1 MDIKERKKKERNQI
15 KYKME
20 FSKNEIS
27 VIFVILLLSFINVAS
42 LNMLIPSYAAII
54 LDFGEQYS
62 SLIYIPDSLAVLIGA
77 FTMLIWGYYT
87 DRLDRQKVIRWGVIL
102 STLGFLLTIFCNSYW
117 LLIIA
122 RIITGGGMGFA
133 IPVGISILSD
143 IFPAEERSGLFGFLA
158 IFSSISNGTGQGL
171 SAFLGPHNIFNLGW
185 HFPFLILFILALI
198 AVIFLAFVKLPEMG
212 SQEGSLADLQEFE
225 ELQYGYRM
233 SRRALVSMMKKR
245 TNKYLIINGL
255 FSIIP
260 GTIIIF
266 SLITTFSH
274 PTEGL
279 LHVLPDEIRIQVST
293 LMAGVASL
301 GYIFGSIILS
311 LVGDYVYNKNKKNR
325 AILAFIVNVLAI
337 PLCLLMVYFLE
348 EVDLSNMPAYPSEIP
363 NNQFGFYVFQTIIAI
378 FSNYPTYI
386 LYIVFSFFGTFLS
399 AGMVTNKNAV
409 MVDVNLPE
417 HRGTAT
423 SLFQLTEQLGKSF
436 TLMLTAGLLVLLNR
450 NDMGYRELL
459 FIGILFWIPS
469 AFLWYLSTKSVVYDI
484 YTKEI
489 TLRERSQVSFIDYF
503 FELNMAM
510 DDGIQF
516 VHDAKSLLEKKP
528 KEAEKLISE
537 AIKKFKWIKNKAHM
551 KMMPDIEV
559 RVKLLGEN
567 AKGFQKDLLSA
578 LKESPVSESRL
589 KELSKKIGS
598 SWPESDLKNIEL
610 LEESAYL
617 KVIEA
622 RLGRNFNPIESGQSL
637 QNAIEIYDRVENLCS
652 DRIIEE
658 GIKKLSDEE
667 EELQK
672 RIHLLLVKAQ
682 KSKSNTEL
690 LKTKL
695 NQIVNTVLKEDV
707 SREEL
712 SSLFELTTD
721 YNLKMTYVVAD
732 TFGRKIYRKF
742 SRVMREIDDL
752 FEEYDEWQSQE

>member
-1 MDIKERKKKERNQI
+1 MDIKDRKKMKF
-15 KYKME
+15 KMK

-42 LNMLIPSYAAII
+42 LNMMIPSYSAII
-54 LDFGEQYS
+54 ADFGEQYS
-62 SLIYIPDSLAVLIGA
+62 SSIYIPDALSVLIAA
-77 FTMLIWGYYT
+77 FTMVVWGYYT
-87 DRLDRQKVIRWGVIL
+87 DRLDRNKVIRWGVFL
-102 STLGFLLTIFCNSYW
+102 SILGFLLTIFVNSYG
-117 LLIIA
+117 LLIVA

-158 IFSSISNGTGQGL
+158 IFSSTSNGTGQGL
-171 SAFLGPHNIFNLGW
+171 SAFLGPLNILNLGW
-185 HFPFLILFILALI
+185 HFPFLILFGL
-198 AVIFLAFVKLPEMG
+198 AVIALFLLAFVKLPEMG
-212 SQEGSLADLQEFE
+212 SKEESLADLQEFD

-233 SRRALVSMMKKR
+233 SRRALISMMKKR
-245 TNKYLIINGL
+245 TNRYLIINGL
-255 FSIIP
+255 FSIVP

-274 PTEGL
+274 PTDGL
-279 LHVLPDEIRIQVST
+279 LAVLPSEIRIQVST
-293 LMAGVASL
+293 LMAGVASV
-301 GYIFGSIILS
+301 GYIVGSIVLS
-311 LVGDYVYNKNKKNR
+311 WLGDFLYNKNNKNR
-325 AILAFIVNVLAI
+325 AILAFIVNALAV
-337 PLCLLMVYFLE
+337 PFCLLMIFFLRP
-348 EVDLSNMPAYPSEIP
+348 VMLSNMPAYPSEIS
-363 NNQFGFYVFQTIIAI
+363 NDQFGFYVSQTIGAI
-378 FSNYPTYI
+378 FTNYPSYI
-386 LYIVFSFFGTFLS
+386 FYVIFSFLGTFLS

-436 TLMLTAGLLVLLNR
+436 TLMLTAGLLTILSR
-450 NDMGYRELL
+450 IGMGYRELL
-459 FIGILFWIPS
+459 YISILFWIPS
-469 AFLWYLSTKSVVYDI
+469 AFLWFLSTKSVVNDI

-516 VHDAKSLLEKKP
+516 VLDGKAQLEKNP
-528 KEAEKLISE
+528 KKAEKLISE
-537 AIKKFKWIKNKAHM
+537 AIKKFKWIKNKAHK

-559 RVKLLGEN
+559 RVKLLGEH
-567 AKGFQKDLLSA
+567 AKGFQKDLVSA
-578 LKESPVSESRL
+578 LKETPVSDSRL
-589 KELSKKIGS
+589 KELAEKINAN
-598 SWPESDLKNIEL
+598 WPESDLKNIQL

-622 RLGRNFNPIESGQSL
+622 RIGRNFNPIESGLSL
-637 QNAIEIYDRVENLCS
+637 QHAIEIYDRVINLCS

-658 GIKKLSDEE
+658 GIKKLSLDE
-667 EELQK
+667 EELQE
-672 RIHLLLVKAQ
+672 RIHHLLVKAQ

-695 NQIVNTVLKEDV
+695 SEIVNTVLKEDIT
-707 SREEL
+707 RDEL

-721 YNLKMTYVVAD
+721 YNLKMTYVVEDA
-732 TFGRKIYRKF
+732 FGRKMWRKF
-742 SRVMREIDDL
+742 SRVMGEIDDL
-752 FEEYDEWQSQE
+752 FEEYDRWQSQE

>member
-1 MDIKERKKKERNQI
+1 MDIKERKQKRI
-15 KYKME
+15 KYKMK

-27 VIFVILLLSFINVAS
+27 VILVILLLSFINVAS

-54 LDFGEQYS
+54 ADFGTQYS

-77 FTMLIWGYYT
+77 FTMVAWGYYT
-87 DRLDRQKVIRWGVIL
+87 DRLDRNKVIRWGVFL
-102 STLGFLLTIFCNSYW
+102 STLGFLLTTFCNSYW

-171 SAFLGPHNIFNLGW
+171 SAFLGPLNIFNLGW
-185 HFPFLILFILALI
+185 HFPFLILFGLALI
-198 AVIFLAFVKLPEMG
+198 AVILLAFVKIPEMG
-212 SQEGSLADLQEFE
+212 SKEESLADLQEFE

-233 SRRALVSMMKKR
+233 SRRALISMMKKR
-245 TNKYLIINGL
+245 TNRYLIINGL

-274 PTEGL
+274 PTDGL
-279 LHVLPDEIRIQVST
+279 LAVLPGEIRIQVST

-301 GYIFGSIILS
+301 GYIFGSIFLS
-311 LVGDYVYNKNKKNR
+311 WLGDYVFNKNNKNR
-325 AILAFIVNVLAI
+325 AILAFIANALAI
-337 PLCLLMVYFLE
+337 PLCLLMIYFLRP
-348 EVDLSNMPAYPSEIP
+348 VVLSNMPVYPGVIP
-363 NNQFGFYVFQTIIAI
+363 NEQYGFYVSQTMTAI
-378 FSNYPTYI
+378 FKNYPSYI
-386 LYIVFSFFGTFLS
+386 LFVIFSFLGTFCS

-423 SLFQLTEQLGKSF
+423 SLFQLSEQLGKSF
-436 TLMLTAGLLVLLNR
+436 TLMFTAGLLTLLSR
-450 NDMGYRELL
+450 SGMGYRELL
-459 FIGILFWIPS
+459 YIGILFWIPS

-516 VHDAKSLLEKKP
+516 IHDAKAILEKKP
-528 KEAEKLISE
+528 KKAEKLISE
-537 AIKKFKWIKNKAHM
+537 AIKKFKWIKIKAHK

-567 AKGFQKDLLSA
+567 AKEFQKDLLLA
-578 LKESPVSESRL
+578 LKETPVSIDRL
-589 KELSKKIGS
+589 KDLSKKIS
-598 SWPESDLKNIEL
+598 SNWPESDLKNIQL

-637 QNAIEIYDRVENLCS
+637 QNAIEIYDRVINLCS
-652 DRIIEE
+652 DRISEE
-658 GIKKLSDEE
+658 GIKKLSLEE

-690 LKTKL
+690 LKSKL
-695 NQIVNTVLKEDV
+695 NEIVNTVLKEDI
-707 SREEL
+707 SRDEL

-721 YNLKMTYVVAD
+721 YNLKMTYVVEDAFD
-732 TFGRKIYRKF
+732 RKLWRKF

-752 FEEYDEWQSQE
+752 FEEYDVWQKQE

>member
-1 MDIKERKKKERNQI
+1 MRERKKI
-15 KYKME
+15 KLKMKY
-20 FSKNEIS
+20 SKNEIS
-27 VIFVILLLSFINVAS
+27 VIIVILLLSFINVAS
-42 LNMLIPSYAAII
+42 LNMLIPSYSAII
-54 LDFGEQYS
+54 SDFGKKYS
-62 SLIYIPDSLAVLIGA
+62 SLIYIPDSLSVLIGA
-77 FTMLIWGYYT
+77 FTMVIWGYYT
-87 DRLDRQKVIRWGVIL
+87 DRLDRNKVIRWGVFL
-102 STLGFLLTIFCNSYW
+102 STLGFLLTAFCNSYP

-171 SAFLGPHNIFNLGW
+171 SAFLGPLNILNLGW
-185 HFPFLILFILALI
+185 HFPFLILSVLALI
-198 AVIFLAFVKLPEMG
+198 AVISLAFVKLPEMG
-212 SQEGSLADLQEFE
+212 SKEESLADLQEFE

-279 LHVLPDEIRIQVST
+279 LAVLPDEIRIQVST

-301 GYIFGSIILS
+301 GYLIGSIVLS
-311 LVGDYVYNKNKKNR
+311 WFGDYVYNKNQKNR
-325 AILAFIVNVLAI
+325 AILAFAVNVIAI
-337 PLCLLMVYFLE
+337 PLCLLMIYYLRPIT
-348 EVDLSNMPAYPSEIP
+348 LSNMPNYPVEIP
-363 NNQFGFYVFQTIIAI
+363 NDQFGYYVSQTMISI
-378 FSNYPTYI
+378 FKNYPSYI
-386 LYIVFSFFGTFLS
+386 LYIIFSFLGTFFS

-436 TLMLTAGLLVLLNR
+436 TLMLTAGLLVILSR
-450 NDMGYRELL
+450 YGMGYREML
-459 FIGILFWIPS
+459 FISILFWIPS
-469 AFLWYLSTKSVVYDI
+469 AFLWFLSTKSVVYDI

-510 DDGIQF
+510 DDGIQY
-516 VHDAKSLLEKKP
+516 VHDAKDILIKHPKK
-528 KEAEKLISE
+528 AEKLISE
-537 AIKKFKWIKNKAHM
+537 AIKKFSWIKNKAHK

-559 RVKLLGEN
+559 RVKLLEEK
-567 AKGFQKDLLSA
+567 AKEFRKELASL
-578 LKESPVSESRL
+578 LKENPESEKQL
-589 KELSKKIGS
+589 KEFSEKIAS
-598 SWPESDLKNIEL
+598 NWPESDLKNIEL

-622 RLGRNFNPIESGQSL
+622 RLGRNFNPIESSQSL
-637 QNAIEIYDRVENLCS
+637 QNAIEIYDRVINLCS

-658 GIKKLSDEE
+658 GIKKLSPEE
-667 EELQK
+667 ENLQE
-672 RIHLLLVKAQ
+672 RIHQLLVKAQ

-690 LKTKL
+690 LRSKL
-695 NQIVNTVLKEDV
+695 NQIVNTVLKEDI
-707 SREEL
+707 SRDEL

-721 YNLKMTYVVAD
+721 YNLKMTYVVED
-732 TFGRKIYRKF
+732 TFDRRLWRKF

-752 FEEYDEWQSQE
+752 FEEYDEWQNQE

>member
-1 MDIKERKKKERNQI
+1 MK
-15 KYKME
+15 
-20 FSKNEIS
+20 FSKNETS
-27 VIFVILLLSFINVAS
+27 VIWVILLLSFINVAS

-54 LDFGEQYS
+54 SDFGEHYS

-77 FTMLIWGYYT
+77 FTMVIWGYYT
-87 DRLDRQKVIRWGVIL
+87 DRLDRNKVIRWGVIL
-102 STLGFLLTIFCNSYW
+102 STFGFLLTTFSNTYW

-122 RIITGGGMGFA
+122 RIMTGGGMGFA

-158 IFSSISNGTGQGL
+158 IFSSISNGTGQAL
-171 SAFLGPHNIFNLGW
+171 SAFLGPLNIFNLGW
-185 HFPFLILFILALI
+185 HFPFLILFVLALI
-198 AVIFLAFVKLPEMG
+198 SIFFLAFVKLPEMG
-212 SQEGSLADLQEFE
+212 SQEESLADLQEFE

-233 SRRALVSMMKKR
+233 SRVALISMMKKR

-279 LHVLPDEIRIQVST
+279 LAVLPDEIRIQVST

-301 GYIFGSIILS
+301 GYILGSIVLS
-311 LVGDYVYNKNKKNR
+311 LVGDYVYNKNNRNR
-325 AILAFIVNVLAI
+325 AILAFICNVLAI
-337 PLCLLMVYFLE
+337 PLCLLMIYFLQP
-348 EVDLSNMPAYPSEIP
+348 VMLSNMPAYPSEIP
-363 NNQFGFYVFQTIIAI
+363 NDQFGFYVSQTMFAI
-378 FSNYPTYI
+378 FSKYPTYI
-386 LYIVFSFFGTFLS
+386 LYIIFSFLGTFLS

-436 TLMLTAGLLVLLNR
+436 TLMLTAGLLTLLNR
-450 NDMGYRELL
+450 SGMGYRQLL

-469 AFLWYLSTKSVVYDI
+469 AFLWFLSTKSVVNDI

-516 VHDAKSLLEKKP
+516 VHDAKTILVKKP
-528 KEAEKLISE
+528 KKAEKLISE
-537 AIKKFKWIKNKAHM
+537 AIKKFNWIKNKAHK
-551 KMMPDIEV
+551 KMMPDIEI

-567 AKGFQKDLLSA
+567 AKGFHKDLLST
-578 LKESPVSESRL
+578 LKETPISETRL
-589 KELSKKIGS
+589 KDLAKKIGS

-622 RLGRNFNPIESGQSL
+622 RIGRNFNPIESGQSL

-658 GIKKLSDEE
+658 GIKKLSHEE
-667 EELQK
+667 EELQE
-672 RIHLLLVKAQ
+672 RIHQLLVKAQ

-695 NQIVNTVLKEDV
+695 NKIVNTVLKEDV
-707 SREEL
+707 SRDEL

-721 YNLKMTYVVAD
+721 YNLKMTYVVED
-732 TFGRKIYRKF
+732 TFGRKLYRQF

>member
-1 MDIKERKKKERNQI
+1 MDIKERNKM
-15 KYKME
+15 KYKMK

-27 VIFVILLLSFINVAS
+27 VILVILLLSFINVAS
-42 LNMLIPSYAAII
+42 LNMLIPSYSDII
-54 LDFGEQYS
+54 SDFGEQYS
-62 SLIYIPDSLAVLIGA
+62 NYILIPDSLSVLIIA
-77 FTMLIWGYYT
+77 FTMIIWGYYT
-87 DRLDRQKVIRWGVIL
+87 DRLDRNKVIRWGVFL
-102 STLGFLLTIFCNSYW
+102 STFGFLLTTFCNSFW

-171 SAFLGPHNIFNLGW
+171 SAFLGPYNIFNLGW
-185 HFPFLILFILALI
+185 HFPFLILFALALI
-198 AVIFLAFVKLPEMG
+198 AVILLAFVKIPEMG
-212 SQEGSLADLQEFE
+212 SQEESLADLQEFE
-225 ELQYGYRM
+225 DLQYDYRM
-233 SRRALVSMMKKR
+233 SRRALISMMKKR

-266 SLITTFSH
+266 SLIMTFSH
-274 PTEGL
+274 RTQGL
-279 LHVLPDEIRIQVST
+279 LAVLPDEIITQVST
-293 LMAGVASL
+293 LMAAVASF
-301 GYIFGSIILS
+301 GYIIGSIVLS
-311 LVGDYVYNKNKKNR
+311 LVGDYVYNKNNKNR
-325 AILAFIVNVLAI
+325 AILAFIANVLAI
-337 PLCLLMVYFLE
+337 PACLLMVYYLRP
-348 EVDLSNMPAYPSEIP
+348 VALSSMPAYPSEIP
-363 NNQFGFYVFQTIIAI
+363 NDQFVFYVFQTIIAI
-378 FSNYPTYI
+378 FKNYPSYI
-386 LYIVFSFFGTFLS
+386 LYIIFSFLGTFLS

-436 TLMLTAGLLVLLNR
+436 TLMLTTGILLLLSR
-450 NDMGYRELL
+450 YDMGYRELL
-459 FIGILFWIPS
+459 FIGILFWVPS
-469 AFLWYLSTKSVVYDI
+469 AFLWFLSTKSVVKDI
-484 YTKEI
+484 STKEI

-516 VHDAKSLLEKKP
+516 VHDAKTILVRKP
-528 KEAEKLISE
+528 KKAEKLISE
-537 AIKKFKWIKNKAHM
+537 AIKKFKWIKNKAHK

-567 AKGFQKDLLSA
+567 AKGFQKDILSA
-578 LKESPVSESRL
+578 LKETPVSESRL
-589 KELSKKIGS
+589 KELSKKINS
-598 SWPESDLKNIEL
+598 SWPESDLKNIEM
-610 LEESAYL
+610 LEESSYL

-658 GIKKLSDEE
+658 GIKKLSYEE

-695 NQIVNTVLKEDV
+695 NEIVNTVLKEDI
-707 SREEL
+707 SRDEL

-721 YNLKMTYVVAD
+721 YNLKMTYVVEDA
-732 TFGRKIYRKF
+732 FGRKLYRKF

>member
-1 MDIKERKKKERNQI
+1 MDIKERNKM
-15 KYKME
+15 KYKMK

-27 VIFVILLLSFINVAS
+27 VILVILLLSFINVAS
-42 LNMLIPSYAAII
+42 LNMLIPSYSDII
-54 LDFGEQYS
+54 SDFGEQYS
-62 SLIYIPDSLAVLIGA
+62 NYILIPDSLSVLIIA
-77 FTMLIWGYYT
+77 FTMIIWGYYT
-87 DRLDRQKVIRWGVIL
+87 DRLDRNKVIRWGVLL
-102 STLGFLLTIFCNSYW
+102 STFGFLLTTFCNSFW

-171 SAFLGPHNIFNLGW
+171 SAFLGPYNIFNLGW
-185 HFPFLILFILALI
+185 HFPFLILFALALI
-198 AVIFLAFVKLPEMG
+198 AVILLAFVKIPEMG
-212 SQEGSLADLQEFE
+212 SQEESLADLQEFE
-225 ELQYGYRM
+225 ELQYDYRM
-233 SRRALVSMMKKR
+233 SRRALISMMKKR

-266 SLITTFSH
+266 SLIMTFSH
-274 PTEGL
+274 RTQGL
-279 LHVLPDEIRIQVST
+279 LAVLPDEIITQVST
-293 LMAGVASL
+293 LMAAVASF
-301 GYIFGSIILS
+301 GYIIGSIVLS
-311 LVGDYVYNKNKKNR
+311 LVGDYVYNKNNKNR
-325 AILAFIVNVLAI
+325 AILAFIANFLAI
-337 PLCLLMVYFLE
+337 PACLLMVYYLRP
-348 EVDLSNMPAYPSEIP
+348 VALSSMPSYPSEIP
-363 NNQFGFYVFQTIIAI
+363 NDQFVFYVFQTIIAI
-378 FSNYPTYI
+378 FKNYPSYI
-386 LYIVFSFFGTFLS
+386 LYIIFSFLGTFLS

-436 TLMLTAGLLVLLNR
+436 TLMLTTGILLLLSR
-450 NDMGYRELL
+450 YDMGYRELL
-459 FIGILFWIPS
+459 FIGILFWVPS
-469 AFLWYLSTKSVVYDI
+469 AFLWFLSTKSVVKDI
-484 YTKEI
+484 STKEI

-516 VHDAKSLLEKKP
+516 VHDAKTILVRKP
-528 KEAEKLISE
+528 KKAEKLISE
-537 AIKKFKWIKNKAHM
+537 AIKKFKWIKNKAHK

-567 AKGFQKDLLSA
+567 AKGFQKDILSA
-578 LKESPVSESRL
+578 LKETPVSESRL
-589 KELSKKIGS
+589 KELSKKINS
-598 SWPESDLKNIEL
+598 SWPVSDLKNIEM

-658 GIKKLSDEE
+658 GIKKLSYEE

-695 NQIVNTVLKEDV
+695 NQIVNTVLKEDI
-707 SREEL
+707 SRDEL

-721 YNLKMTYVVAD
+721 YNLKMTYVVEDA
-732 TFGRKIYRKF
+732 FGRKLYRKF

>member
-1 MDIKERKKKERNQI
+1 MDIKEGKRKKI
-15 KYKME
+15 KYKMK
-20 FSKNEIS
+20 FSRNEIS
-27 VIFVILLLSFINVAS
+27 VIFVVLLLLFINVAS
-42 LNMLIPSYAAII
+42 LNMMIPSYTAII
-54 LDFGEQYS
+54 ADFGEQYS

-77 FTMLIWGYYT
+77 FTMVAWGYYV
-87 DRLDRQKVIRWGVIL
+87 DRLDRTKVIRWGVFL
-102 STLGFLLTIFCNSYW
+102 SAFGFLLTTFANSFW
-117 LLIIA
+117 LLIMA

-133 IPVGISILSD
+133 IPIGISILSD

-158 IFSSISNGTGQGL
+158 IFSSTSNGTGQGL
-171 SAFLGPHNIFNLGW
+171 SAFLGPLNILNLGW
-185 HFPFLILFILALI
+185 HFPFLILFVLALI
-198 AVIFLAFVKLPEMG
+198 AVILLAFVKIPEMG
-212 SQEGSLADLQEFE
+212 SQEESLADLQEFE

-266 SLITTFSH
+266 SLITTFSDQSD
-274 PTEGL
+274 GL
-279 LHVLPDEIRIQVST
+279 LAVLPANIRIQVST
-293 LMAGVASL
+293 IMAGVASL
-301 GYIFGSIILS
+301 GYIVGSIVLS
-311 LVGDYVYNKNKKNR
+311 IVGDYAYNKNNKNR
-325 AILAFIVNVLAI
+325 TILAFIVNVLAI
-337 PLCLLMVYFLE
+337 PACLLMIFYLRPVA
-348 EVDLSNMPAYPSEIP
+348 LSNMPVYPSTIP
-363 NNQFGFYVFQTIIAI
+363 NDQIGYYVSQTISSI
-378 FSNYPTYI
+378 FKNYPSYI
-386 LYIVFSFFGTFLS
+386 LYIIFSFLGTFLS

-436 TLMLTAGLLVLLNR
+436 TLMLTAGLLTLLSR
-450 NDMGYRELL
+450 NGMGYRELL
-459 FIGILFWIPS
+459 YIGILFWIPS
-469 AFLWYLSTKSVVYDI
+469 AFLWFLSTKSVVYDI

-516 VHDAKSLLEKKP
+516 VHDAKTILVKNPKK
-528 KEAEKLISE
+528 AEKLISE
-537 AIKKFKWIKNKAHM
+537 AIKKFKWIKNKAHK

-567 AKGFQKDLLSA
+567 AKEFQKELLSI
-578 LKESPVSESRL
+578 LKETTVSKTRL
-589 KELSKKIGS
+589 EDLSNKINS
-598 SWPESDLKNIEL
+598 IWPESDLINLIL

-637 QNAIEIYDRVENLCS
+637 QNAIEIYDRVINLCS
-652 DRIIEE
+652 DRISEE
-658 GIKKLSDEE
+658 GIKKLTPEE
-667 EELQK
+667 EELQE
-672 RIHLLLVKAQ
+672 RIHQLLVKAQ

-690 LKTKL
+690 LRTKL
-695 NQIVNTVLKEDV
+695 NEIVNTVLKEDI
-707 SREEL
+707 SLDEL

-721 YNLKMTYVVAD
+721 YNLKMTYVVEDA
-732 TFGRKIYRKF
+732 FGRKLWRKF

-752 FEEYDEWQSQE
+752 FEEYDRWQKQE